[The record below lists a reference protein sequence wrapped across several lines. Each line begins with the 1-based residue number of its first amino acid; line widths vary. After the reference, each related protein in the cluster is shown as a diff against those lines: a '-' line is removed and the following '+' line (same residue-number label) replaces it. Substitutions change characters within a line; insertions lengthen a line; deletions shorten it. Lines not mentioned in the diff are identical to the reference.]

1 MKDDYDIQSGRFHW
15 CHQIVWQEWYFWVN
29 KHQNNSKC
37 TVPYAKWI
45 HFCLAGYYQTVN
57 HDYRPP
63 PQEQLKKKYQS
74 NVIKLFGFHPRVS
87 FAPPSPVGPWRLWP
101 RQGWSGSN
109 GTSGPPASDPSEASV
124 VGPLASCQLLANP
137 CSLHLF
143 FVGHLNSIP
152 SQIELGTCFM
162 SGVWQLPRWTW
173 NAPKWQF
180 KPLFLNAY
188 KKGSGF
194 KMNESHGLEDKEKG
208 REVGLARLGISIA
221 RLMAFGEFRYNL
233 KDKKSTP
240 QREKPAW

>member
-1 MKDDYDIQSGRFHW
+1 MVLLLLGGILSNCEPWLSAPTTGTTQ
-15 CHQIVWQEWYFWVN
+15 
-29 KHQNNSKC
+29 
-37 TVPYAKWI
+37 
-45 HFCLAGYYQTVN
+45 
-57 HDYRPP
+57 
-63 PQEQLKKKYQS
+63 KKIS
-74 NVIKLFGFHPRVS
+74 NVIKPFGFHLRVS

-143 FVGHLNSIP
+143 FVGHPNSIP
-152 SQIELGTCFM
+152 SQGELGTCFM

-180 KPLFLNAY
+180 KHLFLQTKMQPKKNAY

-233 KDKKSTP
+233 KDKQSTP
-240 QREKPAW
+240 QGEKPAW